1 MEGFSFVTP
10 VTGLN
15 RPNTGK
21 EDDDD
26 DDPVSEVCAE
36 RENWTLYAVS
46 VSPYRWS
53 SAVSVLTKELKLSH
67 HTPRRQLGERRY
79 SSYSF

>member
-1 MEGFSFVTP
+1 MEKKFRQTFEKMEGFSFVTP

-26 DDPVSEVCAE
+26 DKKRQTPS
-36 RENWTLYAVS
+36 YHS
-46 VSPYRWS
+46 
-53 SAVSVLTKELKLSH
+53 LS
-67 HTPRRQLGERRY
+67 
-79 SSYSF
+79 

>member
-26 DDPVSEVCAE
+26 DNDKTD
-36 RENWTLYAVS
+36 NIKQS
-46 VSPYRWS
+46 VSM
-53 SAVSVLTKELKLSH
+53 
-67 HTPRRQLGERRY
+67 
-79 SSYSF
+79 

>member
-1 MEGFSFVTP
+1 MLGSKELAYSCCLRLVIVINESHAILIYKREKKLRQTFEKMEGFSFVTP

-26 DDPVSEVCAE
+26 I
-36 RENWTLYAVS
+36 LIYM
-46 VSPYRWS
+46 
-53 SAVSVLTKELKLSH
+53 
-67 HTPRRQLGERRY
+67 G
-79 SSYSF
+79 

>member
-26 DDPVSEVCAE
+26 FDETIRSTCPVKRLNEE
-36 RENWTLYAVS
+36 PFL
-46 VSPYRWS
+46 
-53 SAVSVLTKELKLSH
+53 L
-67 HTPRRQLGERRY
+67 
-79 SSYSF
+79 